1 MLVSIGKIIN
11 SMFINTC
18 IYIPDLQKMTHKATF
33 SNFYFFSAANHQTID
48 QEPASM
54 TIQVGD
60 SVMFNCTVH
69 TGTCDE
75 EHSVYWFRRGSHP
88 GIVHTHINTSKPVSV
103 KSPSQSCVYHLQKMN
118 LSSVDTGTYYCALS
132 SCGEILF
139 GNGSKLI
146 ISDDVKDRDAEVNIL
161 VWLSIIRAGILL
173 IFLPSCICVFVR
185 KSC

>member
-1 MLVSIGKIIN
+1 
-11 SMFINTC
+11 
-18 IYIPDLQKMTHKATF
+18 MTHKATF

-88 GIVHTHINTSKPVSV
+88 GIVHTYINTSKPVSV

-118 LSSVDTGTYYCALS
+118 LSFVDTGTYYCAVS

-146 ISDDVKDRDAEVNIL
+146 ISDDVKDRDAEVKIL
-161 VWLSIIRAGILL
+161 MWLSIIRAGILL
-173 IFLPSCICVFVR
+173 IFLPLCICVFVR

>member
-1 MLVSIGKIIN
+1 
-11 SMFINTC
+11 MFINTC

-75 EHSVYWFRRGSHP
+75 EHSVYWFRRGSRP
-88 GIVHTHINTSKPVSV
+88 GIVHTYINTSKPVSV

-118 LSSVDTGTYYCALS
+118 LSSVDTGTYYCAVS

-146 ISDDVKDRDAEVNIL
+146 ISDDVKDRDAEVKIL
-161 VWLSIIRAGILL
+161 MWLSIIRAGILL
-173 IFLPSCICVFVR
+173 IFLPLCICVFVR